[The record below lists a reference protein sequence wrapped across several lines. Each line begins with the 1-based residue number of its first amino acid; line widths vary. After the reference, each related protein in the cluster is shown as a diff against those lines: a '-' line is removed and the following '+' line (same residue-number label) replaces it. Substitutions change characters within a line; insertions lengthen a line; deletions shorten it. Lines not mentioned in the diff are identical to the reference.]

1 VFHRTQQQAFSR
13 KIRLFPDRTYILKW
27 KALAVGGGFVFQ
39 HQKIHLSF
47 SLTMK
52 KLFGSLFGLALFMGG
67 ATQVCAQADTS
78 YGWHHALI
86 AELHLAE
93 VSFTHWTQGGTNA
106 LTYIAGVNGQSVQN
120 NSLTNWTTS
129 YKLDYGQ
136 TKLDGQDLRKT
147 DDEINLESVLT
158 YKLGLHVNPYAA
170 VSLLTQFAPGYQYS
184 DTIGVAPVEVSNFFD
199 PAYIKE
205 GAGMGWTVSKQ
216 FQTRLGL
223 ALREIVTN
231 HFNQYA
237 SEPLESEVKK
247 VRIQGGLE
255 SESEA
260 EVPID
265 DNVLFRA
272 KLDLFSPFNTMD
284 RIVVHG
290 EGSLIA
296 KVSKVFSAELS
307 ALFINEPDI
316 SPYTQ
321 IKQGLSIG
329 ISYAVL

>member
-1 VFHRTQQQAFSR
+1 MEFNVEKPSLPAGVFAFRNPKDLRSQ
-13 KIRLFPDRTYILKW
+13 KTSVDLFPN
-27 KALAVGGGFVFQ
+27 
-39 HQKIHLSF
+39 
-47 SLTMK
+47 MK
-52 KLFGSLFGLALFMGG
+52 KILGVPLLLVVLISQAR
-67 ATQVCAQADTS
+67 AQVDTS
-78 YGWHHALI
+78 YGWHHRLI

-93 VSFTHWTQGGTNA
+93 VSFSHWTQGGTNA
-106 LTYIAGVNGQSVQN
+106 LSYIAGVNGQSVRN
-120 NSLTNWTTS
+120 APKTNWTTT

-136 TKLDGQDLRKT
+136 TKLDGQALEKT

-158 YKLGLHVNPYAA
+158 YKIGTRVNPYVAA
-170 VSLLTQFAPGYQYS
+170 SLLTQFGPGYQYS
-184 DTIGVAPVEVSNFFD
+184 DTVGVAPVEVSNFFD

-205 GAGMGWTVSKQ
+205 GAGMGWLVSKE

-237 SEPLESEVKK
+237 SEPLENEVKK
-247 VRIQGGLE
+247 IRVQGGLE
-255 SESEA
+255 SESEV
-260 EVPID
+260 EVPVD

-272 KLDLFSPFNTMD
+272 KIDLFSPFNTMN
-284 RIVVHG
+284 RIVIHG

-296 KVSKVFSAELS
+296 KVSKIFSAELS
-307 ALFINEPDI
+307 ALVIEEPDI

-321 IKQGLSIG
+321 IKQGLSLG

>member
-1 VFHRTQQQAFSR
+1 
-13 KIRLFPDRTYILKW
+13 
-27 KALAVGGGFVFQ
+27 
-39 HQKIHLSF
+39 
-47 SLTMK
+47 MK
-52 KLFGSLFGLALFMGG
+52 KHLTLSIASVAFFSFTFSEARGQAAS
-67 ATQVCAQADTS
+67 ADTVF
-78 YGWHHALI
+78 GWHHALI
-86 AELHLAE
+86 AELHLAQ

-106 LTYIAGVNGQSVQN
+106 LSYIAGVNGQSVKN
-120 NSLTNWTTS
+120 EPMTNWTTT

-136 TKLDGQDLRKT
+136 TKLGGQDLRKT
-147 DDEINLESVLT
+147 DDEISLQSVLM
-158 YKLGLHVNPYAA
+158 YKMGVKINPYAE

-184 DTIGVAPVEVSNFFD
+184 DTVGVPPTQVSAFFD

-205 GAGMGWTVSKQ
+205 SAGAGWVVSKA
-216 FQTRLGL
+216 FQTRLGV

-237 SEPLESEVKK
+237 SEPLENEVKK

-260 EVPID
+260 EIPVD

-272 KLDLFSPFNTMD
+272 KLDLFAPFNTMS

-321 IKQGLSIG
+321 IKEGLAIG
-329 ISYAVL
+329 ISYAIL

>member
-1 VFHRTQQQAFSR
+1 M
-13 KIRLFPDRTYILKW
+13 KILFKIS
-27 KALAVGGGFVFQ
+27 LAFVF
-39 HQKIHLSF
+39 L
-47 SLTMK
+47 LT
-52 KLFGSLFGLALFMGG
+52 A
-67 ATQVCAQADTS
+67 ATAEVRAQADTS
-78 YGWHHALI
+78 FGWHHALI

-93 VSFTHWTQGGTNA
+93 VSFTHWTQGGVNA
-106 LTYIAGVNGQSVQN
+106 LSYIAGVNGQSIRN
-120 NSLTNWTTS
+120 EPTTNWTTS
-129 YKLDYGQ
+129 YKLDFGQ
-136 TKLDGQDLRKT
+136 TRLDGQGLQKT
-147 DDEINLESVLT
+147 DDEINLESVLM
-158 YKLGLHVNPYAA
+158 YKLGAHVNPYAA

-184 DTIGVAPVEVSNFFD
+184 DTAGVAPTEVSNFFD

-205 GAGMGWTVSKQ
+205 SAGAGWVVSKA

-223 ALREIVTN
+223 ALREIITN
-231 HFNQYA
+231 HFPQYA
-237 SEPLESEVKK
+237 SEPLETEVKK

-260 EVPID
+260 EIPVD

-272 KLDLFSPFNTMD
+272 KVDLFSPFNTMD

-321 IKQGLSIG
+321 IKQGLSLG

>member
-1 VFHRTQQQAFSR
+1 
-13 KIRLFPDRTYILKW
+13 
-27 KALAVGGGFVFQ
+27 
-39 HQKIHLSF
+39 
-47 SLTMK
+47 MK
-52 KLFGSLFGLALFMGG
+52 KLFSILLAVVFLNG
-67 ATQVCAQADTS
+67 AVTLKVRAQADTV

-93 VSFTHWTQGGTNA
+93 VSFTHWTQGGVNA
-106 LTYIAGVNGQSVQN
+106 LSYIAGANGQSVRN
-120 NSLTNWTTS
+120 EPMTNWTTT

-136 TKLDGQDLRKT
+136 TKLDGQSLQKT
-147 DDEINLESVLT
+147 DDEINLESVLM
-158 YKLGLHVNPYAA
+158 YKLGVHVNPYAA
-170 VSLLTQFAPGYQYS
+170 VSLLTQFGPGYQYS
-184 DTIGVAPVEVSNFFD
+184 DTAGVAPVEVSNFFD

-205 GAGMGWTVSKQ
+205 GAGMGWVFSKT

-237 SEPLESEVKK
+237 GEPLESEVKK

-260 EVPID
+260 EIPVD

-272 KLDLFSPFNTMD
+272 RVDLFSPFNTMD

-296 KVSKVFSAELS
+296 KVSKIFSAELS

-329 ISYAVL
+329 ISYALL

>member
-1 VFHRTQQQAFSR
+1 
-13 KIRLFPDRTYILKW
+13 
-27 KALAVGGGFVFQ
+27 
-39 HQKIHLSF
+39 
-47 SLTMK
+47 MK
-52 KLFGSLFGLALFMGG
+52 KLLCISSFLVVFISA
-67 ATQVCAQADTS
+67 APRVHAQADTV

-93 VSFTHWTQGGTNA
+93 VSFTHWTQGGVNA
-106 LTYIAGVNGQSVQN
+106 LSYIAGVNGQSVRN
-120 NSLTNWTTS
+120 EPKTNWTTS
-129 YKLDYGQ
+129 YKLDFGQ
-136 TKLDGQDLRKT
+136 TRLDGQSLQKT
-147 DDEINLESVLT
+147 DDEINLESVLM
-158 YKLGLHVNPYAA
+158 YKLGVHVNPFAS

-184 DTIGVAPVEVSNFFD
+184 DTAGVAPTEVSNFFD
-199 PAYIKE
+199 PAYIME
-205 GAGMGWTVSKQ
+205 GAGMGWVVSKA

-223 ALREIVTN
+223 ALREIITN
-231 HFNQYA
+231 HFPQYA

-247 VRIQGGLE
+247 VRVQGGLE

-260 EVPID
+260 EIPVD

-272 KLDLFSPFNTMD
+272 KIDLFSPFNTMD

-329 ISYAVL
+329 ISYALL

>member
-1 VFHRTQQQAFSR
+1 VIILNSKILSR
-13 KIRLFPDRTYILKW
+13 KPSLLARALFVGREKITFHTSFPDMKIFFTFS
-27 KALAVGGGFVFQ
+27 LAFVFF
-39 HQKIHLSF
+39 IAGTSE
-47 SLTMK
+47 
-52 KLFGSLFGLALFMGG
+52 
-67 ATQVCAQADTS
+67 VRAQADTS
-78 YGWHHALI
+78 FGWHHSLI

-93 VSFTHWTQGGTNA
+93 VSFTHWTQGGVNA
-106 LTYIAGVNGQSVQN
+106 LSYIAGVNGQSIRN
-120 NSLTNWTTS
+120 EPTTNWTTS
-129 YKLDYGQ
+129 YKLDFGQ
-136 TKLDGQDLRKT
+136 TRLDGQDLQKT
-147 DDEINLESVLT
+147 DDEINLESVLM
-158 YKLGLHVNPYAA
+158 YKLGVHINPYAG

-184 DTIGVAPVEVSNFFD
+184 DTAGVAPTEVSNFFD

-205 GAGMGWTVSKQ
+205 SAGMGWTLSKT

-223 ALREIVTN
+223 ALREIITN
-231 HFNQYA
+231 HFPQYA
-237 SEPLESEVKK
+237 SEPLENEVKK

-260 EVPID
+260 EVPLD

-290 EGSLIA
+290 EGSVIA

-329 ISYAVL
+329 ISYAIL

>member
-1 VFHRTQQQAFSR
+1 
-13 KIRLFPDRTYILKW
+13 
-27 KALAVGGGFVFQ
+27 
-39 HQKIHLSF
+39 
-47 SLTMK
+47 MK
-52 KLFGSLFGLALFMGG
+52 KLLGISLSLLFFLI
-67 ATQVCAQADTS
+67 AVPRVHAQADTS
-78 YGWHHALI
+78 FGWHHALI

-93 VSFTHWTQGGTNA
+93 VSYTHWTQGGVNA
-106 LTYIAGVNGQSVQN
+106 LSYIAGVNGQSVRN
-120 NSLTNWTTS
+120 EPKTNWTTT
-129 YKLDYGQ
+129 YKLDFGQ
-136 TKLDGQDLRKT
+136 TKLDAQSLEKT
-147 DDEINLESVLT
+147 DDEINLESVLM
-158 YKLGLHVNPYAA
+158 YKLGVHVNPYAS
-170 VSLLTQFAPGYQYS
+170 VSLLTQFAPGYVYS
-184 DTIGVAPVEVSNFFD
+184 DTAGVAPIEVSNFFD

-205 GAGMGWTVSKQ
+205 SAGMGWIVSKA

-231 HFNQYA
+231 HFPQYA
-237 SEPLESEVKK
+237 SEPSESEVKK

-260 EVPID
+260 EIPVD

-296 KVSKVFSAELS
+296 KVSKIFSAELS

-321 IKQGLSIG
+321 IKQGLSLG

>member
-1 VFHRTQQQAFSR
+1 M
-13 KIRLFPDRTYILKW
+13 KKN
-27 KALAVGGGFVFQ
+27 
-39 HQKIHLSF
+39 LSI
-47 SLTMK
+47 SLTL
-52 KLFGSLFGLALFMGG
+52 LFFICVAPR
-67 ATQVCAQADTS
+67 VRAQADTV

-86 AELHLAE
+86 AELHLAQ
-93 VSFTHWTQGGTNA
+93 VSFSHWTQGGVNA
-106 LTYIAGVNGQSVQN
+106 LSYIAGVNGQSVRN
-120 NSLTNWTTS
+120 EPKTNWTTS

-136 TKLDGQDLRKT
+136 TKLDGQDLQKT
-147 DDEINLESVLT
+147 DDEINLESVLM
-158 YKLGLHVNPYAA
+158 YKLGVHVNPYAS

-184 DTIGVAPVEVSNFFD
+184 DTVGVAPTEVSNFFD

-205 GAGMGWTVSKQ
+205 AAGAGWVVSKA

-223 ALREIVTN
+223 ALREIITN
-231 HFNQYA
+231 HFPQYA
-237 SEPLESEVKK
+237 SEPLENEVKK
-247 VRIQGGLE
+247 IRVQGGLE

-260 EVPID
+260 EIPVD
-265 DNVLFRA
+265 DNILFRA
-272 KLDLFSPFNTMD
+272 KIDLFSPFNTMD

-321 IKQGLSIG
+321 IKQGLSLG